1 MRKPPANITIGVDES
16 PSPIQLLLLA
26 LQYAFL
32 LCVYLVLVVIVVRA
46 AGVSPETAR
55 SVVSMAMIASAIG
68 TVLQALHRGPVGSGY
83 LAPPV
88 FSAIYLSPSILAAK
102 AGGLPAVA
110 CMTVCAGLFE
120 IVIAR
125 FLHRL
130 RIIMQPTISG
140 LTICIIA
147 LELGIVGLQHALD
160 VDGEGSA
167 LFPAHLVVSAL
178 TFAVCVGFAV
188 WGKGAW
194 RLVCSLLGLIA
205 GVAAAFAL
213 GLFDASALQSLRAAP
228 WFALPDPSYIAI
240 HWDIGL
246 LPAFLAAGLAAAIR
260 TVGVVTTC
268 QRANDASWT
277 RPNFANIRK
286 GVYADGLGCTIGGL
300 VGAPGMNIG
309 PSLVGVSIAT
319 GVTSRSIAY
328 ACAAVLVLLAFMPKV
343 ADVFLRLPLAVAG
356 ALLLFTASIMLVS
369 GLQLM
374 MARTL
379 DMRLTFVVGLGL
391 LFPLTQMVS
400 TDYFNA
406 LPGWLDIVTNSGLAL
421 GLAAAI
427 GLLLVFRIAAG
438 RQQTILW
445 KQSADALAE
454 LEATLEKYAKEWS
467 LTKDV
472 VARGVANTRQAIE
485 LLKEGQLMREP
496 VAIRARERDNSL
508 EIELR
513 YKGLPLFVP
522 DLAAKQDVNE
532 ETAMAAGLHDV
543 AIGVF
548 PDRSSTS
555 SRGAETTIH
564 LSFDM

>member
-1 MRKPPANITIGVDES
+1 MPKPPANIMIGVDDV
-16 PSPIQLLLLA
+16 PPPLQLVLLA

-46 AGVSPETAR
+46 AGADPETAR
-55 SVVSMAMIASAIG
+55 SVVSMAMIASAVG
-68 TVLQALHRGPVGSGY
+68 TVLQALHRGPIGSGY

-88 FSAIYLSPSILAAK
+88 FSAIYLGPSILAAK

-147 LELGIVGLQHALD
+147 LELGIVGLQQALD
-160 VDGEGSA
+160 VKGQGSA
-167 LFPAHLVVSAL
+167 LFPMHVLVSAL

-188 WGKGAW
+188 WGTGVW
-194 RLVCSLLGLIA
+194 RLICSLLGLIV
-205 GVAAAFAL
+205 GVTAAFML
-213 GLFDASALQSLRAAP
+213 GLFDAAALQHIAAAP
-228 WFALPDPSYIAI
+228 WLALPNPSYISI
-240 HWDIGL
+240 QWDLGL
-246 LPAFLAAGLAAAIR
+246 MPAFLVAGLAAAIR

-277 RPNFANIRK
+277 HPNFANIRK
-286 GVYADGLGCTIGGL
+286 GVYADGIGCALGGL
-300 VGAPGMNIG
+300 VGAPGMNVG

-319 GVTSRSIAY
+319 GVTSRRIAY
-328 ACAAVLVLLAFMPKV
+328 ACAAVLVVLAFMPKV
-343 ADVFLRLPLAVAG
+343 ADVFLQLPLSVAG
-356 ALLLFTASIMLVS
+356 ALLIFTASIMLVS
-369 GLQLM
+369 GLGLV
-374 MARTL
+374 MARPL
-379 DMRLTFVVGLGL
+379 DMRLTFVVALGIL
-391 LFPLTQMVS
+391 LPLAQMVS
-400 TDYFNA
+400 TGYFNA
-406 LPGWLDIVTNSGLAL
+406 LPGWLGLVTNSSLAL
-421 GLAAAI
+421 GLTAAI
-427 GLLLVFRIAAG
+427 GLLLVFRIASG
-438 RQQTILW
+438 RQQTIFW
-445 KQSADALAE
+445 KKSEDTLKELASV
-454 LEATLEKYAKEWS
+454 LEKNVKGWGLS
-467 LTKDV
+467 KDV
-472 VARGVANTRQAIE
+472 TQRAVANTRQTIQ

-496 VAIRARERDNSL
+496 VAIRAAERDDTL
-508 EIELR
+508 VIELT

-522 DLAAKQDVNE
+522 DLAAKPEVNE
-532 ETAMAAGLHDV
+532 ETAMTAGLQDI

-555 SRGAETTIH
+555 VRGAETTIR

>member
-1 MRKPPANITIGVDES
+1 MPKPPANITIGVDDV
-16 PSPIQLLLLA
+16 PPPIQLVLLA

-46 AGVSPETAR
+46 AGVGPETAR

-68 TVLQALHRGPVGSGY
+68 TALQALNRGPIGSGY

-88 FSAIYLSPSILAAK
+88 FSAIYLGPSILAAQ

-160 VDGEGSA
+160 VGGQDSA
-167 LFPAHLVVSAL
+167 LFPMHVIVSAL
-178 TFAVCVGFAV
+178 TLAVCVGFAV
-188 WGKGAW
+188 WGRGVW
-194 RLVCSLLGLIA
+194 RLICSLLGLLT

-213 GLFDASALQSLRAAP
+213 GLFDSTALQTIGAAP
-228 WFALPDPSYIAI
+228 WLALPNPSYMSI
-240 HWDIGL
+240 HWDL
-246 LPAFLAAGLAAAIR
+246 SLMPAFMAAGLAAAIR

-277 RPNFANIRK
+277 HPNFGNIRK
-286 GVYADGLGCTIGGL
+286 GVYADGIGCALGGL
-300 VGAPGMNIG
+300 VGAPGMNVG

-319 GVTSRSIAY
+319 GVTSRMIAY
-328 ACAAVLVLLAFMPKV
+328 ACAVVLVVLAFMPKV
-343 ADVFLRLPLAVAG
+343 ADVFLQLPLSVAG
-356 ALLLFTASIMLVS
+356 ALLIFTASIMLVS
-369 GLQLM
+369 GLGLM
-374 MARTL
+374 MARPL
-379 DMRLTFVVGLGL
+379 DMRLTFVVGLGI
-391 LFPLTQMVS
+391 LFPLVQMVS
-400 TDYFNA
+400 TGYFNA
-406 LPGWLDIVTNSGLAL
+406 LPGWLGIITNSGLAL
-421 GLAAAI
+421 GLTAAI
-427 GLLLVFRIAAG
+427 GLLLIFRIASG
-438 RQQTILW
+438 RQQTIFW
-445 KQSADALAE
+445 KKSEDALKE
-454 LEATLEKYAKEWS
+454 LASVLEKNAKAWG
-467 LTKDV
+467 LNKDV
-472 VARGVANTRQAIE
+472 TARAVTNTRQTIQ

-496 VAIRARERDNSL
+496 VAIRAAERDESL
-508 EIELR
+508 VIELS

-522 DLAAKQDVNE
+522 DLAAKPEVNE
-532 ETAMAAGLHDV
+532 ETAMTAGLQDI

-555 SRGAETTIH
+555 VRGAETTIR